1 MTNPKDPV
9 VPDGDQQ
16 NKGQTDLGESIDE
29 LEQLIDDA
37 NNGNNSKYDD
47 NIPILDDLVSPE
59 EIDRTVKMS
68 DLANTIDE
76 KLNDELNALLDILKT
91 NIKDSIID
99 EINTRLNTTD
109 KDSNIP
115 PENDPE

>member
-1 MTNPKDPV
+1 MTTPNDTD
-9 VPDGDQQ
+9 VPDGNQE
-16 NKGQTDLGESIDE
+16 NNGETDLGESIDE
-29 LEQLIDDA
+29 LENLIDDA
-37 NNGNNSKYDD
+37 KNGNINKYDD

-91 NIKDSIID
+91 NIKDSILD
-99 EINTRLNTTD
+99 EINTRLTTTD
-109 KDSNIP
+109 KDSDEP
-115 PENDPE
+115 PKDNPE